1 VLVCAELLTLLILA
15 HPSLIPDMSY
25 KVGLCSQKG
34 PLLTSNMKAMA
45 EKYMLVSLYIWAES
59 LLAVLVGDGEAESE
73 PSLGIFVESGSMGV
87 QY

>member
-1 VLVCAELLTLLILA
+1 
-15 HPSLIPDMSY
+15 
-25 KVGLCSQKG
+25 
-34 PLLTSNMKAMA
+34 MKAMA

-73 PSLGIFVESGSMGV
+73 PSLGTFVESGSMGA